1 MTSTLYGL
9 KNCDSCRK
17 ATKWLDAQEADYEF
31 CDIRE
36 QGPDQDQVAQWVAA
50 LGAKVLNTRST
61 TWRQLSDADRVRAAS
76 DPVGLLVEH
85 PTLIKRPVLVVGD
98 QVTVGFD
105 ASVYAELLS

>member
-1 MTSTLYGL
+1 MPATLYGL
-9 KNCDSCRK
+9 KNCDTCRK
-17 ATKWLDAQEADYEF
+17 ATKWLIAEEIEYEF
-31 CDIRE
+31 RDVRE
-36 QGPDQDQVAQWVAA
+36 QGPDQDQVAQWVAE

-98 QVTVGFD
+98 KVTVGFD
-105 ASVYAELLS
+105 AAVYTELLS